1 MDTPQHESLQEF
13 FRRAREDMEE
23 IFSEARK
30 SIDESFEEA
39 KKNIGDAYDSDST
52 TWDDDSET
60 DDKSSENLDI
70 SEELEDGP
78 LLDADNTGNQYPKI
92 DWNAIVGMGLI
103 FIHGIM
109 GRGLRNNFP
118 SGRPKIMSRGPVDHT
133 KKMSR
138 VE

>member
-1 MDTPQHESLQEF
+1 MGTPQHESLQEF

-23 IFSEARK
+23 IFGEARK

-60 DDKSSENLDI
+60 ADDKSSENLDI
-70 SEELEDGP
+70 SEELEDVNRGP

-103 FIHGIM
+103 FIALLCFAAGFIIYTVGM
-109 GRGLRNNFP
+109 ADEWNANEMEYR
-118 SGRPKIMSRGPVDHT
+118 
-133 KKMSR
+133 
-138 VE
+138 

>member
-23 IFSEARK
+23 IFGEARK

-39 KKNIGDAYDSDST
+39 KKNIEDACDS
-52 TWDDDSET
+52 DDDSET
-60 DDKSSENLDI
+60 DDKSLENLDI
-70 SEELEDGP
+70 SEELEDVNREEDGP

-103 FIHGIM
+103 FIALLCFAAGFIIYTVGM
-109 GRGLRNNFP
+109 ADEWNANEMEYR
-118 SGRPKIMSRGPVDHT
+118 
-133 KKMSR
+133 
-138 VE
+138 

>member
-1 MDTPQHESLQEF
+1 MDTPRHESLQEF
-13 FRRAREDMEE
+13 FRRAREDLEE
-23 IFSEARK
+23 IFGEARK

-70 SEELEDGP
+70 SEELEDVNREEDGP

-103 FIHGIM
+103 FIALLCFAAGFIIYTVGM
-109 GRGLRNNFP
+109 ADEWNANEMEYR
-118 SGRPKIMSRGPVDHT
+118 
-133 KKMSR
+133 
-138 VE
+138 